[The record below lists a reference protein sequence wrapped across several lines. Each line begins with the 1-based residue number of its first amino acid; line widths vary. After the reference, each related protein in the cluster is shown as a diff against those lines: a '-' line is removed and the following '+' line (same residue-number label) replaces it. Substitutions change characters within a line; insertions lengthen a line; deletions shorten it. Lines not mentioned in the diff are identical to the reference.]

1 MSMLDTFTILFE
13 ADTHPLETGLEGSR
27 ASVDELVQ
35 RIRQAEQ
42 QTQAA
47 AQGMGRAL
55 GGVSGEVAI
64 DTAAAE
70 AAIDRVQSA
79 DVDLSGAVEIE
90 TRAAEAGVDRVTDAL
105 GEAGGAG
112 RQAGREGSAGL
123 EQIEQQAGQTD
134 TSIKALA
141 GSIVAM
147 VGTFLALDAAGGK
160 FSETV
165 AELEA
170 IGRTADAL
178 GLPVEDVDA
187 FGRAMQTMGGDAK
200 DARDS
205 LVDMAESMGE
215 ALQDAESGRA
225 EVYAKLGISLR
236 DANGEAINAT
246 EGILRLADA
255 VQGMSQEEAIFRIK
269 ELGITDN
276 RTVEMVLKG
285 RQELER
291 MLGVQKEQSS
301 VNKEAIENAR
311 RYTEALNGFRASV
324 GSAGQGIMQALI
336 PALTAVVGWLRTGM
350 DWAREHSDVIV
361 AFLGTVAAAVAVVY
375 LPAMA
380 SAAAATLAATWPL
393 IAMGAAIAAVAAA
406 FALAYDDV
414 MNFIDGNDS
423 LIGQIFEKFPG
434 LESAVVGVI
443 AVVRQAWDGIRS
455 FGAGVLEA
463 LAPLAD
469 AFGGVFAS
477 MGNMVS
483 TFFGILADAVGKIV
497 ALLGVDLTGA
507 FQAMGGAVG
516 MVMDGVV
523 ATIKTAVGIITGA
536 LNLASAAIDKV
547 AGAASSVA
555 GFLGIGGDGEEAAQ
569 GVTAGQQA
577 VAQANAAPLNA
588 VTSSAIS
595 NTVASTNRETNVQ
608 VGEVV
613 VNTQATDAEGIAR
626 DVGGSLNEQLAQVDA
641 EFSTGVAR

>member
-13 ADTHPLETGLEGSR
+13 ADTHPLETGLEESR
-27 ASVDELVQ
+27 ASVDDLVQ
-35 RIRQAEQ
+35 RIRQAESSVQ
-42 QTQAA
+42 QAA
-47 AQGMGRAL
+47 NAMGQASQAGAAGMARTA
-55 GGVSGEVAI
+55 E
-64 DTAAAE
+64 AAAE
-70 AAIDRVQSA
+70 AAQQTDN
-79 DVDLSGAVEIE
+79 LG
-90 TRAAEAGVDRVTDAL
+90 DAL
-105 GEAGGAG
+105 GEAGNAG
-112 RQAGREGSAGL
+112 NQAGREGSAGL
-123 EQIEQQAGQTD
+123 ERIEQQAEQTE
-134 TSIKALA
+134 SKIKVLA
-141 GSIVAM
+141 SSIVAM
-147 VGTFLALDAAGGK
+147 AGTFLALDAAGGK
-160 FSETV
+160 FTETV

-215 ALQDAESGRA
+215 ALQDTESARA

-246 EGILRLADA
+246 EGILRLSDA

-285 RQELER
+285 RKELER

-311 RYTEALNGFRASV
+311 RYTEALNGFQASV
-324 GSAGQGIMQALI
+324 GSAGQSIMQAMI

-350 DWAREHSDVIV
+350 DWAQEHSDVIV
-361 AFLGTVAAAVAVVY
+361 AFLGTVAAAIAVVY

-393 IAMGAAIAAVAAA
+393 IAIGAAVAAVAAA

-414 MNFIDGNDS
+414 MNFVAGNDS

-434 LESAVVGVI
+434 LESAIMGVI
-443 AVVRQAWDGIRS
+443 AVVRQAWDGIKA

-463 LAPLAD
+463 LSPLAD
-469 AFGGVFAS
+469 AFGGVFGS
-477 MGNMVS
+477 LGNMAS
-483 TFFGILADAVGKIV
+483 TFLGILGDVVGKIV
-497 ALLGVDLTGA
+497 SLLGIDLTGA

-516 MVMDGVV
+516 VVMDGVV
-523 ATIKTAVGIITGA
+523 ATIKTAVSIITGA
-536 LNLASAAIDKV
+536 LNLASAAINKI

-555 GFLGIGGDGEEAAQ
+555 GFFGLSGEEAAQ
-569 GVTAGQQA
+569 GVEAGQQA

-613 VNTQATDAEGIAR
+613 VNTQATDADGIAR
-626 DVGGSLNEQLAQVDA
+626 DVGGSLNEQLAQVDS

>member
-1 MSMLDTFTILFE
+1 MSLLDNFTILFE
-13 ADTHPLETGLEGSR
+13 ADTSQLDDGLRQSR
-27 ASVDELVQ
+27 LSVDELVQ
-35 RIRQAEQ
+35 QIRQAEASVQ
-42 QTQAA
+42 QAGAAMGQASQA
-47 AQGMGRAL
+47 GAEGMARTA
-55 GGVSGEVAI
+55 E
-64 DTAAAE
+64 AAAE
-70 AAIDRVQSA
+70 AAQQTDN
-79 DVDLSGAVEIE
+79 LG
-90 TRAAEAGVDRVTDAL
+90 DAL
-105 GEAGGAG
+105 EDAGDAGRKAGG
-112 RQAGREGSAGL
+112 EGSAGL
-123 EQIEQQAGQTD
+123 EKIEEQAGDTESSIKKLA
-134 TSIKALA
+134 TSIV
-141 GSIVAM
+141 GMI
-147 VGTFLALDAAGGK
+147 GTFLAVDAGIGK
-160 FSETV
+160 FNETV
-165 AELEA
+165 DELEA

-178 GLPVEDVDA
+178 GESVEDVDA
-187 FGRAMQTMGGDAK
+187 FGRAMVAMGGDAQG
-200 DARDS
+200 ARDS

-215 ALQDAESGRA
+215 ALQDTESARA

-285 RQELER
+285 RKELER

-311 RYTEALNGFRASV
+311 RYTEALNGFQASV
-324 GSAGQGIMQALI
+324 GSAGQSIMQAMI

-350 DWAREHSDVIV
+350 DWAQEHSDVIV
-361 AFLGTVAAAVAVVY
+361 AFLGTVAAAIAVVY

-393 IAMGAAIAAVAAA
+393 IAIGAAVAAVAAA

-434 LESAVVGVI
+434 LESAVMGVI
-443 AVVRQAWDGIRS
+443 GVIRQAWDGIKA

-469 AFGGVFAS
+469 AFGGVFGS
-477 MGNMVS
+477 LGNLVS
-483 TFFGILADAVGKIV
+483 TFFGVLADAVGKIV
-497 ALLGVDLTGA
+497 SLLGIDLTGA
-507 FQAMGGAVG
+507 FQAMGSAVG

-523 ATIKTAVGIITGA
+523 ATIKTAVSIITGA
-536 LNLASAAIDKV
+536 LNLASAAINKI

-555 GFLGIGGDGEEAAQ
+555 GFFGLSGEEAAQ
-569 GVTAGQQA
+569 GVEAGQQA

-588 VTSSAIS
+588 VTSNAIS

>member
-1 MSMLDTFTILFE
+1 MSLLDNFTILFE
-13 ADTHPLETGLEGSR
+13 ADTSQLDDGLRQSR
-27 ASVDELVQ
+27 LSVDELVQ
-35 RIRQAEQ
+35 QVRQAEQ
-42 QTQAA
+42 QTQSA

-55 GGVSGEVAI
+55 SGVGGEVEI

-79 DVDLSGAVEIE
+79 DVDLSGTVEIE

-105 GEAGGAG
+105 GEAGDAG

-123 EQIEQQAGQTD
+123 EQIERQAGQTD

-160 FSETV
+160 FDETV

-178 GLPVEDVDA
+178 GMPVEDVDA
-187 FGRAMQTMGGDAK
+187 FGRAMVAMGGDAQG
-200 DARDS
+200 ARDS

-225 EVYAKLGISLR
+225 EVYANLGISLR

-246 EGILRLADA
+246 EGVLRLADA

-285 RQELER
+285 RKELER

-301 VNKEAIENAR
+301 VNKEAVENAR
-311 RYTEALNGFRASV
+311 RYTEALNGFQASV
-324 GSAGQGIMQALI
+324 GSAGQSIMQAMI
-336 PALTAVVGWLRTGM
+336 PALTTVVGWLKTGM

-361 AFLGTVAAAVAVVY
+361 AFLGTVAAAIAVVY

-434 LESAVVGVI
+434 LESAIMGVI
-443 AVVRQAWDGIRS
+443 AVVRQAWDGIKA
-455 FGAGVLEA
+455 FGVGVLEA

-469 AFGGVFAS
+469 AFGGVFGS
-477 MGNMVS
+477 LGNLVS
-483 TFFGILADAVGKIV
+483 TFLGILGDVVGKIV
-497 ALLGVDLTGA
+497 SLLGIDLTGA

-523 ATIKTAVGIITGA
+523 ATIKTAVGIITKA
-536 LNLASAAIDKV
+536 LGLASDAIDKI

-555 GFLGIGGDGEEAAQ
+555 GFLGIGGDGEAAAQ

-577 VAQANAAPLNA
+577 ITQANAAPLNA

>member
-1 MSMLDTFTILFE
+1 MSLLDNFTILFE
-13 ADTHPLETGLEGSR
+13 ADTSPLDDGLRRSR
-27 ASVDELVQ
+27 LSVDELVQ
-35 RIRQAEQ
+35 QIRQAEQ

-55 GGVSGEVAI
+55 GGVSGEVEI

-70 AAIDRVQSA
+70 AAIDSVQGA
-79 DVDLSGAVEIE
+79 DVDLSGEVTID
-90 TRAAEAGVDRVTDAL
+90 TSAAEAGVDRITDAL
-105 GEAGGAG
+105 GEAGDAS
-112 RQAGREGSAGL
+112 RKAGREGAAGL
-123 EQIEQQAGQTD
+123 EQIERKAGQTD
-134 TSIKALA
+134 SSIKTLA

-147 VGTFLALDAAGGK
+147 VGTFLALDAAGSK
-160 FSETV
+160 FTETV

-187 FGRAMQTMGGDAK
+187 FGRAMQAMGGDAEG
-200 DARDS
+200 ARDS

-215 ALQDAESGRA
+215 ALQDAKSGRA
-225 EVYAKLGISLR
+225 ETYAKLGISLR

-285 RQELER
+285 RKELER
-291 MLGVQKEQSS
+291 MLAVQKEQSD
-301 VNKEAIENAR
+301 VTEEAVENAK
-311 RYTEALNGFRASV
+311 RYSEAMRGFNNSV
-324 GSAGQGIMQALI
+324 GSAGKSIMQAMI

-361 AFLGTVAAAVAVVY
+361 AFLGTVAAAIAVVY

-393 IAMGAAIAAVAAA
+393 IAIGAAVAAVAAA

-434 LESAVVGVI
+434 LESAVMGVI
-443 AVVRQAWDGIRS
+443 AVVRQARDGIKA

-469 AFGGVFAS
+469 AFGGVFGS
-477 MGNMVS
+477 LGNLVS
-483 TFFGILADAVGKIV
+483 TFFGILSDAVGKIV
-497 ALLGVDLTGA
+497 SLLGIDLTGA
-507 FQAMGGAVG
+507 FQAMGSAVG
-516 MVMDGVV
+516 AVMDGVV
-523 ATIKTAVGIITGA
+523 ATIKTAVGIITKA
-536 LNLASAAIDKV
+536 LDLASTAINKI

-555 GFLGIGGDGEEAAQ
+555 GFFGIGGEDAAQ
-569 GVTAGQQA
+569 GVEAGQRA

-613 VNTQATDAEGIAR
+613 VNTQATDADGIAR
-626 DVGGSLNEQLAQVDA
+626 DVGGSLSEQLAQVDA

>member
-13 ADTHPLETGLEGSR
+13 ADTHPLETGLEESR
-27 ASVDELVQ
+27 ASVDDLVQ
-35 RIRQAEQ
+35 RIRQAESSVQ
-42 QTQAA
+42 QAA
-47 AQGMGRAL
+47 NAMGQASQAGAAGMARTA
-55 GGVSGEVAI
+55 E
-64 DTAAAE
+64 AAAE
-70 AAIDRVQSA
+70 AAQQTDN
-79 DVDLSGAVEIE
+79 LG
-90 TRAAEAGVDRVTDAL
+90 DAL
-105 GEAGGAG
+105 GDAGDAG

-123 EQIEQQAGQTD
+123 EEIEQQAGQAE
-134 TSIKALA
+134 SKIKVLA

-160 FSETV
+160 FNETV

-187 FGRAMQTMGGDAK
+187 FGRAMIAMGGDAQG
-200 DARDS
+200 ARDS

-215 ALQDAESGRA
+215 ALQDAESARA

-311 RYTEALNGFRASV
+311 RYTEALNGFQDSV
-324 GSAGQGIMQALI
+324 GSAGQSIMQAMI

-361 AFLGTVAAAVAVVY
+361 AFLGTVAAAIAVVY

-393 IAMGAAIAAVAAA
+393 IAIGAAVAAVAAA

-434 LESAVVGVI
+434 LESAVMGVI
-443 AVVRQAWDGIRS
+443 GVIRQAWDGIKA

-469 AFGGVFAS
+469 AFGGVFGS
-477 MGNMVS
+477 LGNMAS
-483 TFFGILADAVGKIV
+483 TFLGILGDVVGKIV
-497 ALLGVDLTGA
+497 SLLGIDLTGA
-507 FQAMGGAVG
+507 FQAMGSAVG

-523 ATIKTAVGIITGA
+523 ATIKTAVSIITGA
-536 LNLASAAIDKV
+536 LNLASTAINKI

-555 GFLGIGGDGEEAAQ
+555 GFFGIGGEEAAQ
-569 GVTAGQQA
+569 GVAAGQQA
-577 VAQANAAPLNA
+577 VAQANATPLNA
-588 VTSSAIS
+588 VTSNAIS

>member
-13 ADTHPLETGLEGSR
+13 ADTHPLETGLEESR
-27 ASVDELVQ
+27 ASVDDLVQ
-35 RIRQAEQ
+35 RIRQAESSVQ
-42 QTQAA
+42 QAA
-47 AQGMGRAL
+47 NAMGQASQAGAAGMAR
-55 GGVSGEVAI
+55 
-64 DTAAAE
+64 TAE
-70 AAIDRVQSA
+70 AAA
-79 DVDLSGAVEIE
+79 GAAQQ
-90 TRAAEAGVDRVTDAL
+90 TDNLGDAL
-105 GEAGGAG
+105 GDAGDAG

-123 EQIEQQAGQTD
+123 EEIEQQAGQTD

-147 VGTFLALDAAGGK
+147 VGTFLALDAASGK
-160 FSETV
+160 FTETV

-187 FGRAMQTMGGDAK
+187 FGRAMVAMGGDAQG
-200 DARDS
+200 ARDS

-215 ALQDAESGRA
+215 ALQDTESGRA

-246 EGILRLADA
+246 EGILRMADA

-285 RQELER
+285 RKELER

-311 RYTEALNGFRASV
+311 RYTEALNGFQASV

-336 PALTAVVGWLRTGM
+336 PALTAVVGWLKTGM

-393 IAMGAAIAAVAAA
+393 IAMGAAVAAVAAA

-434 LESAVVGVI
+434 LESAVMGVI
-443 AVVRQAWDGIRS
+443 AVVRQAWDGIKA

-469 AFGGVFAS
+469 AFGGVFGS
-477 MGNMVS
+477 LGNLAS
-483 TFFGILADAVGKIV
+483 TFLGILGDVVGKIV
-497 ALLGVDLTGA
+497 SLLGIDLTGA

-523 ATIKTAVGIITGA
+523 ATIKTAVGIITKA
-536 LNLASAAIDKV
+536 LGLASAAIDKI

-555 GFLGIGGDGEEAAQ
+555 GFLGIGGEDAAQ
-569 GVTAGQQA
+569 GVAAGQQA

>member
-13 ADTHPLETGLEGSR
+13 ADTHPLETGLEESR
-27 ASVDELVQ
+27 ASVDDLVQ
-35 RIRQAEQ
+35 RIRQAESSVQ
-42 QTQAA
+42 QAA
-47 AQGMGRAL
+47 NAMGQASQAGAAGMARTA
-55 GGVSGEVAI
+55 E
-64 DTAAAE
+64 AAAE
-70 AAIDRVQSA
+70 AAQQTDN
-79 DVDLSGAVEIE
+79 LG
-90 TRAAEAGVDRVTDAL
+90 DAL
-105 GEAGGAG
+105 EDAGDAG

-160 FSETV
+160 FNETV

-215 ALQDAESGRA
+215 ALQDTESARA

-285 RQELER
+285 RKELER

-311 RYTEALNGFRASV
+311 RYTEALNGFQASV
-324 GSAGQGIMQALI
+324 GSAGQSIMQTMI

-350 DWAREHSDVIV
+350 DWAQEHSDVIV
-361 AFLGTVAAAVAVVY
+361 AFLGTVAAAIAVVY

-393 IAMGAAIAAVAAA
+393 VAIGAAVAAVAAA

-414 MNFIDGNDS
+414 MNFVAGNDS

-434 LESAVVGVI
+434 LESAVMGVI
-443 AVVRQAWDGIRS
+443 AVVRQAWDEIKA

-469 AFGGVFAS
+469 AFGGVFDS
-477 MGNMVS
+477 MGNLVS

-497 ALLGVDLTGA
+497 SLLGVDLTGA
-507 FQAMGGAVG
+507 FQAMGSAVG
-516 MVMDGVV
+516 MVMEGVV
-523 ATIKTAVGIITGA
+523 ATIKTAVSIIAGA
-536 LNLASAAIDKV
+536 LNLASSAINKI

-555 GFLGIGGDGEEAAQ
+555 GFFGIGGEEAAQ
-569 GVTAGQQA
+569 GVEAGQQA

-613 VNTQATDAEGIAR
+613 VNTQSTDAEGIAR

>member
-13 ADTHPLETGLEGSR
+13 ADTHPLETGLEESR
-27 ASVDELVQ
+27 ASVDDLVQ

-55 GGVSGEVAI
+55 SGVGGEVEI

-79 DVDLSGAVEIE
+79 DVDISGTVEIE

-105 GEAGGAG
+105 DEAGDAG
-112 RQAGREGSAGL
+112 KKAGSEGSEGL
-123 EQIEQQAGQTD
+123 EEIEEQAGQTE
-134 TSIKALA
+134 SKIKVLA

-160 FSETV
+160 FNETV
-165 AELEA
+165 DELEA

-187 FGRAMQTMGGDAK
+187 FGRAMVAMGGDAQG
-200 DARDS
+200 ARDS

-215 ALQDAESGRA
+215 ALQDTESARA

-285 RQELER
+285 RKELER
-291 MLGVQKEQSS
+291 MLGVQKEQSD
-301 VNKEAIENAR
+301 VTEEAVENAR
-311 RYTEALNGFRASV
+311 RYSEAMRGFNNSV
-324 GSAGQGIMQALI
+324 GSAGQSIMQALI
-336 PALTAVVGWLRTGM
+336 PALTTVVEWLRTGM

-423 LIGQIFEKFPG
+423 LIGQIFDKFPG
-434 LESAVVGVI
+434 LESAVMGVI
-443 AVVRQAWDGIRS
+443 AVVRQAWDGIKA

-469 AFGGVFAS
+469 AFGGVFGS
-477 MGNMVS
+477 LGNLAS
-483 TFFGILADAVGKIV
+483 TFLGILGDVVGKIV
-497 ALLGVDLTGA
+497 SLLGIDLTGA
-507 FQAMGGAVG
+507 FQALGGAVG

-523 ATIKTAVGIITGA
+523 ATIKTAVGIITKA
-536 LNLASAAIDKV
+536 LGLASAAIDKI

-555 GFLGIGGDGEEAAQ
+555 GFLGIGGDGEAAAQ

-588 VTSSAIS
+588 VTSNAIS

-626 DVGGSLNEQLAQVDA
+626 DVSGSLNEQLAQVDA

>member
-1 MSMLDTFTILFE
+1 MSLLDNFTILFE
-13 ADTHPLETGLEGSR
+13 ADTSQLDDGLRQSR
-27 ASVDELVQ
+27 LSVDELVQ
-35 RIRQAEQ
+35 QVRQAEASVQ
-42 QTQAA
+42 QAGAAMGHASQAGA
-47 AQGMGRAL
+47 AGMGRTAQ
-55 GGVSGEVAI
+55 
-64 DTAAAE
+64 AAAE
-70 AAIDRVQSA
+70 AAQQTDN
-79 DVDLSGAVEIE
+79 LG
-90 TRAAEAGVDRVTDAL
+90 DAL
-105 GEAGGAG
+105 EDAGDAG
-112 RQAGREGSAGL
+112 RKAGREGSAGL

-147 VGTFLALDAAGGK
+147 VGTFLALDAAGSK
-160 FSETV
+160 FTETV

-215 ALQDAESGRA
+215 ALQDTESARA

-285 RQELER
+285 RKELER

-311 RYTEALNGFRASV
+311 RYTEALNGFQASV
-324 GSAGQGIMQALI
+324 GSAGQSIMQAMI

-350 DWAREHSDVIV
+350 DWAQEHSDVIV
-361 AFLGTVAAAVAVVY
+361 AFLGTVAAAIAVVY

-393 IAMGAAIAAVAAA
+393 IAIGAAVAAVAAA

-423 LIGQIFEKFPG
+423 LIGQIFENFPG
-434 LESAVVGVI
+434 LESAVISVI
-443 AVVRQAWDGIRS
+443 GIVRQAWDGIKA
-455 FGAGVLEA
+455 FGSGVLEA

-469 AFGGVFAS
+469 AFGGVFGS
-477 MGNMVS
+477 LGNMAS
-483 TFFGILADAVGKIV
+483 TFLGILGDVVGKIV
-497 ALLGVDLTGA
+497 SLLGIDLTGA
-507 FQAMGGAVG
+507 FQAMGSAVG

-523 ATIKTAVGIITGA
+523 VTIKTAVSIITGA
-536 LNLASAAIDKV
+536 LNLASAAINKI

-555 GFLGIGGDGEEAAQ
+555 GFFGISGEEVAQ
-569 GVTAGQQA
+569 GVEAGQQA

-588 VTSSAIS
+588 VTSNAIS